1 MSCLWGL
8 GTLML
13 CEYLVSS
20 AALAF
25 TTKGS
30 NLRQLCILCL
40 VILAI
45 PEIRLLSFLPG
56 PELLR
61 GVFAFSCIVKLLH
74 FISLFLILQV
84 EIHQLIDPAGSY
96 FARFCAGLNCVTSPR
111 GIRTPW
117 EVKTWPECRQLPKH
131 RYIAKNVMVLGWQYL
146 LLDVLNFGV
155 LKYFHFHWPGALATG
170 AEFASASSTREQLM
184 TRLPL
189 SMILAVNLRLLFAM
203 VYGVLATISVLLGFT
218 SQKDWPPL
226 FGSMRHLQRFS
237 VRSFW
242 A

>member
-1 MSCLWGL
+1 MSCLWRL

-25 TTKGS
+25 TTKKS
-30 NLRQLCILCL
+30 NLRRLCILCL
-40 VILAI
+40 VLLAI

-74 FISLFLILQV
+74 FISLFLILKV
-84 EIHQLIDPAGSY
+84 EIHQLIDPASSY

-111 GIRTPW
+111 GIKTLW
-117 EVKTWPECRQLPKH
+117 EVKTWPECRELPKH
-131 RYIAKNVMVLGWQYL
+131 RYIAKNVIVLAWQYL
-146 LLDVLNFGV
+146 LLDVVNFGV
-155 LKYFHFHWPGALATG
+155 LKQFHLHWPGALAAG
-170 AEFASASSTREQLM
+170 AEFVSAGSTKEQLM
-184 TRLPL
+184 ARLPL
-189 SMILAVNLRLLFAM
+189 SFILVVNLRLLFTM
-203 VYGVLATISVLLGFT
+203 VYGVLATLSVLLGFT

-226 FGSMRHLQRFS
+226 FGSMRHLERFS
-237 VRSFW
+237 IRSFW